1 MKTDGVNQK
10 SKAPIVRLK
19 ELRKYQINEW
29 KSK

>member
-10 SKAPIVRLK
+10 SKAPKERLE